1 MTRSERIHRILR
13 CAIKGLC
20 AFLLLWILGCLF
32 FCYNQEYSCYT
43 RKYFPSN
50 PLMILLIALLIASW
64 VLIKKKVS
72 FSCKGGFRAFT
83 AKNFLPILAV
93 GSLLLF
99 VLELCISRHI
109 YFYTGGDVKGLT
121 DTALSASFEDGLSID
136 FSLYT
141 YKRYPNNLALTLI
154 FVFIKRICDF
164 LGTDPYFGFI
174 VGSCLCITLACFFT
188 ALCVEK
194 LTKNR
199 NVALLVWVMSIIL
212 CGLSPW
218 MTIPYSDSY
227 GILFPVT
234 SLFLYLSLRR
244 AETLRSRIL
253 LGIGFG
259 AVSVFG
265 YLIKPS
271 AIVVFIAVVIIETLR
286 FLFKKET
293 RKKILTSSVAVLLS
307 AVAIFGTNTLVMR
320 HFDLYGSPEQFG
332 MTHWF
337 MMGLNERT
345 NGNIAVEDVDFS
357 AAIEDPDERTSAEIQ
372 VAIERIK
379 EKGASGMLR
388 HTMKKTMTNFNDGR
402 FGWGF
407 EGPFY
412 REMLPEKNGLS
423 SFLRKIYYPST
434 GEYLDESRTFEKV
447 NSIAHFI
454 WLLSF
459 ALNII
464 ALLWKKK
471 GERWEIGSERTVLW
485 LALVGHILFVM
496 LFEAR
501 GRYSFIYSP
510 LVLVGA
516 SLAIALLANIKKTD
530 KKVVEETQSNT
541 VK

>member
-1 MTRSERIHRILR
+1 MKPAERIHRALR
-13 CAIKGLC
+13 YAIKGLC
-20 AFLLLWILGCLF
+20 AFLLLWIFGCLL
-32 FCYNQEYSCYT
+32 FCYDAKYSCYT
-43 RKYFPSN
+43 RKYFPMN
-50 PLMILLIALLIASW
+50 PLMILLIAVLILAW
-64 VLIKKKVS
+64 VLFKKKS
-72 FSCKGGFRAFT
+72 DFPSKGGFRAFT
-83 AKNFLPILAV
+83 ARNFLPILAI
-93 GSLLLF
+93 GSLVLFLLQ
-99 VLELCISRHI
+99 LCISRHI
-109 YFYTGGDVKGLT
+109 YFYTGWDVKGLT

-141 YKRYPNNLALTLI
+141 YKRYPNNLTLTLI
-154 FVFIKRICDF
+154 FVTIKNICEF
-164 LGTDPYFGFI
+164 FGTDPYFGFI
-174 VGSCLCITLACFFT
+174 VGSCLSITLACFFT

-199 NVALLVWVMSIIL
+199 NVALVVWGMSIIL

-244 AETLRSRIL
+244 AKTTLSRVL
-253 LGIGFG
+253 LGVGFG
-259 AVSVFG
+259 TVSVFG

-271 AIVVFIAVVIIETLR
+271 AVVVLIAVVIIEGLR
-286 FLFKKET
+286 LIFKKEA
-293 RKKILTSSVAVLLS
+293 RKKILVSALAVVLS
-307 AVAIFGTNTLVMR
+307 ALTVFGTNTLVMR
-320 HFDLYGSPEQFG
+320 HFDLYGSPEQFS

-357 AAIEDPDERTSAEIQ
+357 AAIEDPDERSATEIR
-372 VAIERIK
+372 VAIERIR
-379 EKGASGMLR
+379 EKGVSGMLR

-412 REMLPEKNGLS
+412 RETLPEKNGLS
-423 SFLRKIYYPST
+423 SFLRKLYYPET
-434 GEYLDESRTFEKV
+434 GEYSDPSRTFEKA

-454 WLLSF
+454 WLLSL

-471 GERWEIGSERTVLW
+471 GERWEIGSERSVLW
-485 LALVGHILFVM
+485 LALIGHILFVM

-501 GRYSFIYSP
+501 ARYSFIYSP

-516 SLAIALLANIKKTD
+516 SLAIALLANIKKA
-530 KKVVEETQSNT
+530 KKSVAEETKPTEKN
-541 VK
+541 